1 MTMSFLT
8 ITRLVCLGALG
19 FVSVGAANAQ
29 TRPESVEAVY
39 AERSETALVLQV
51 EAAMALAQGELGV
64 IPADAASAI
73 CAAADPDLV
82 TVQALADEYAI
93 VRHRMVA
100 MLNVWRRSM
109 PEEAGE
115 YLHFGATT
123 VDIYDTVAIMQVR
136 TSVLM
141 MIEQMQAIELSLI
154 ELAES
159 QRDTPM
165 MGRTLGQHALPITF
179 GKKLGVWIGEN
190 RRHIDRLSD
199 LLNRL
204 DRSAILK
211 GAVGSYYGLGDEG
224 MAVETAFAQHLG
236 FDTPY
241 PADWHGS
248 RDVFAEY
255 AATLALI
262 AGTWERF
269 GQEVFLL
276 QATDIG
282 EVVERRPSTAV
293 GSSTMPHKSNPSL
306 SEALIHHGRVT
317 PRLAAIVIDDMVS
330 FFERDNTSRSNRAV
344 GELSIAAADMLS
356 DAGRLITRLEVNEA
370 AMRANLDRT
379 DGMIMS
385 QQVVFALAER
395 LGRVEAE
402 ERVRAA
408 AFAAATTPGG
418 FRAALAAD
426 PDIAAVL
433 SEDDIAAL
441 LDPTTYL
448 GLAGAQLDRTIAE
461 ARTARANDPGFDDR
475 RPVLACPPEAR

>member
-1 MTMSFLT
+1 M
-8 ITRLVCLGALG
+8 IVRLLAL
-19 FVSVGAANAQ
+19 SVIALAPAGAAHGQA
-29 TRPESVEAVY
+29 RPDSVEALY
-39 AERSETALVLQV
+39 AERSQTALVLQV
-51 EAAMALAQGELGV
+51 EAAMALAQAEHGV
-64 IPADAASAI
+64 IPAEAAAAI
-73 CAAADPDLV
+73 CASADPGLV
-82 TVQALADEYAI
+82 TAQALAEEYAI

-100 MLNVWRRSM
+100 MLNVWHRAM

-141 MIEQMQAIELSLI
+141 MIEQMQAIEAALI
-154 ELAES
+154 ELA
-159 QRDTPM
+159 QTHRDTPM

-190 RRHIDRLSD
+190 RRHMDRLGD
-199 LLNRL
+199 LLDRL

-211 GAVGSYYGLGDEG
+211 GAVGSYSGLGEAG
-224 MAVETAFAQHLG
+224 LEVEMAFARNLG

-255 AATLALI
+255 AAILVLV

-293 GSSTMPHKSNPSL
+293 GSSSMPHKSNPSL

-330 FFERDNTSRSNRAV
+330 FFERDNTSRSNTAV
-344 GELSIAAADMLS
+344 GDLSIAAADMLT
-356 DAGRLITRLEVNEA
+356 DAERLIGRLDVNEA

-385 QQVVFALAER
+385 QQVVFALAAS

-402 ERVRAA
+402 ERVREA
-408 AFAAATTPGG
+408 AFAAASTPGG

-426 PDIAAVL
+426 REIAAVL
-433 SEDDIAAL
+433 DDVQIAGL
-441 LDPTTYL
+441 LDPTSYL

-461 ARTARANDPGFDDR
+461 ARAARANDPGFHDR
-475 RPVLACPPEAR
+475 PATQTCPPVEP

>member
-1 MTMSFLT
+1 M
-8 ITRLVCLGALG
+8 IARLLGLAALGLISLGAA
-19 FVSVGAANAQ
+19 SAQ
-29 TRPESVEAVY
+29 ARPDSIEALY

-64 IPADAASAI
+64 IPASAASAI

-82 TVQALADEYAI
+82 TAQALADEYAI

-100 MLNVWRRSM
+100 MLNVWRRAM

-141 MIEQMQAIELSLI
+141 MIEQMQAIEQALI
-154 ELAES
+154 ELAETH
-159 QRDTPM
+159 RDTPM

-190 RRHIDRLSD
+190 RRHIDRMSD
-199 LLNRL
+199 LLERL

-224 MAVETAFAQHLG
+224 MAVETAFARNLG
-236 FDTPY
+236 FNAPY

-255 AATLALI
+255 AAMLALM

-282 EVVERRPSTAV
+282 EVVERRPATAV
-293 GSSTMPHKSNPSL
+293 GSSAMPHKSNPSL
-306 SEALIHHGRVT
+306 SEALIHHGRVM

-344 GELSIAAADMLS
+344 GELSIAAAEMLR
-356 DAGRLITRLEVNEA
+356 DAERLIGRLEVNEA
-370 AMRANLDRT
+370 AMRSNLDRT

-385 QQVVFALAER
+385 QQLVFALAEP

-408 AFAAATTPGG
+408 AFAAASTPGG
-418 FRAALAAD
+418 FQAALAAD
-426 PDIAAVL
+426 PDIAAAL
-433 SEDDIAAL
+433 SEDELAAL

-461 ARTARANDPGFDDR
+461 ARSARADDPGFDDR
-475 RPVLACPPEAR
+475 PSARTCPPEAR